1 MKIITEGNTVL
12 IGGFEFRLTPSAG
25 KGKTTHY
32 LHVYKNGTMITPPK
46 AGAFVNLD
54 EGIWDPMVICDK
66 SCLVELSFIV
76 NMYFSSIR
84 TIRYYKGEPEN
95 VRTMKDLNSKTT
107 DIVWR
112 RNG

>member
-1 MKIITEGNTVL
+1 MKIVTKGDTVL
-12 IGGFEFRLTPSAG
+12 IGGFEFRLTPTAG

-32 LHVYKNGTMITPPK
+32 LHVYKGGKAITPPK

-54 EGIWDPMVICDK
+54 EGHWDPMVICDK

-76 NMYFSSIR
+76 NTYFSSIKN
-84 TIRYYKGEPEN
+84 IRYYKGDPAD
-95 VRTMKDLNSKTT
+95 VRSMRDINSKTT